1 MIEIPDNFKKLEN
14 TMKTAVEAKK
24 DTLVEKIVEVQDAQK
39 DLNHEIRKES
49 IEQSKDYNKSMQ
61 QVSRV
66 SKILST
72 AVKSHS
78 GDSLG
83 DIKDLV
89 LDPESGQ
96 VAYAVVT
103 FGGVFGVGNKLFAVP
118 FQALRWVRDNEYYIL
133 DIDKTILENA
143 PGFDNDHWPNS
154 LSKWDQQ
161 REELH
166 QFYRVTS

>member
-1 MIEIPDNFKKLEN
+1 
-14 TMKTAVEAKK
+14 MKTPVEAKK
-24 DTLVEKIVEVQDAQK
+24 DTLVEKIVEVQEAKQ
-39 DLNHEIRKES
+39 DLKHEIKKES
-49 IEQSKDYNKSMQ
+49 VQQAKAYNKSMQ

-66 SKILST
+66 SKILNT
-72 AVKSHS
+72 AVKNIA
-78 GDSLG
+78 GDNLG
-83 DIKDLV
+83 DIKELV

-96 VAYAVVT
+96 IAYAVVT

-118 FQALRWVRDNEYYIL
+118 FQALRWVRDEEYYVLNIA
-133 DIDKTILENA
+133 KSVLENA

>member
-1 MIEIPDNFKKLEN
+1 MQ
-14 TMKTAVEAKK
+14 TAVEAKK
-24 DTLVEKIVEVQDAQK
+24 ETLVEKIVDVQVAKQNLD
-39 DLNHEIRKES
+39 HEIRKES
-49 IEQSKDYNKSMQ
+49 IEQSQDYNKSMQ

-72 AVKSHS
+72 VVKNVT
-78 GDSLG
+78 GDNLG
-83 DIKDLV
+83 EIEDLV

-103 FGGVFGVGNKLFAVP
+103 FGGVFGIGNKLFAVP
-118 FQALRWVRDNEYYIL
+118 FQALRWVRDEEYYVL
-133 DIDKTILENA
+133 NLAKSVLENA
-143 PGFDNDHWPNS
+143 PGFDEDHWPNS

-166 QFYRVTS
+166 QFYQVKS

>member
-1 MIEIPDNFKKLEN
+1 MN
-14 TMKTAVEAKK
+14 TPVEDKK
-24 DTLVEKIVEVQDAQK
+24 DTLVEKIAEVQVAKQ

-49 IEQSKDYNKSMQ
+49 VEQAKEYNKSMQ

-78 GDSLG
+78 GENLG
-83 DIKDLV
+83 EIKDLV
-89 LDPESGQ
+89 VDPENGE
-96 VAYAVVT
+96 VVYAVVT
-103 FGGVFGVGNKLFAVP
+103 FGGVFGVGSKLFAVP
-118 FQALRWVRDNEYYIL
+118 FQALRWIRDEEYYVL
-133 DIDKTILENA
+133 NVAKSILENA

-154 LSKWDQQ
+154 LSKWDQC

>member
-1 MIEIPDNFKKLEN
+1 MQ
-14 TMKTAVEAKK
+14 TAVEAKNE
-24 DTLVEKIVEVQDAQK
+24 TLVEKIVDVQVAKQNLD
-39 DLNHEIRKES
+39 HEIRKES
-49 IEQSKDYNKSMQ
+49 IEQSQDYNKSMQ

-72 AVKSHS
+72 VVKNVT
-78 GDSLG
+78 GDNLG
-83 DIKDLV
+83 EIEDLV

-103 FGGVFGVGNKLFAVP
+103 FGGVFGIGNKLFAVP
-118 FQALRWVRDNEYYIL
+118 FQALRWVRDEEYYVL
-133 DIDKTILENA
+133 NLAKSVLENA
-143 PGFDNDHWPNS
+143 PGFDEDHWPNS

-166 QFYRVTS
+166 QFYQVKS

>member
-1 MIEIPDNFKKLEN
+1 
-14 TMKTAVEAKK
+14 MKTAVESKK
-24 DTLVEKIVEVQDAQK
+24 DTLVEKIVDVQVAKQNLD
-39 DLNHEIRKES
+39 HEIRKES
-49 IEQSKDYNKSMQ
+49 IEQSQDYNKSMQ

-72 AVKSHS
+72 VVKNVT
-78 GDSLG
+78 GDNLG
-83 DIKDLV
+83 EIEDLV

-103 FGGVFGVGNKLFAVP
+103 FGGVFGIGNKLFAVP
-118 FQALRWVRDNEYYIL
+118 FQALRWVRDEEYYVL
-133 DIDKTILENA
+133 NLAKSVLENA
-143 PGFDNDHWPNS
+143 PGFDEDHWPNS

-166 QFYRVTS
+166 QFYQVKS